1 MSKKGFLFQRTVKKN
16 AFKKSSF
23 CDEYSCVSVR
33 TEENAVRVRDTKDVS
48 KKTLSFTRT
57 EWNDFIKGVKNGEF
71 DLM

>member
-33 TEENAVRVRDTKDVS
+33 TEENPDELES
-48 KKTLSFTRT
+48 KPVTMEDNIDELNKII
-57 EWNDFIKGVKNGEF
+57 NIVK
-71 DLM
+71 